1 MPTVI
6 IHGWSDHATSFVPLQ
21 KVLSQRLQEPV
32 TVISLAEWLSLD
44 DLVTYD
50 DLVSRMDVAWTA
62 YGLPRD
68 PRTVDVI
75 THSTGALL
83 IRHWMTE
90 FFDAGLTPV
99 KHLVMLAPAN
109 FGSPLAHKGTSFIG
123 RVIKGWNSPKAFE
136 VGALLLKGL
145 ELASPY
151 TWTLATKDLFVND
164 PYFAP
169 GRILGTVLVGNAG
182 YTGISAAANE
192 PGSDGTVRVST
203 ANLNAARMQVDL
215 SDVNAP
221 TFTGPQNING
231 TVGFLILNGLNHATI
246 TDPAQ
251 TAMMDALVAGL
262 QVDDA
267 GFNAYCTRLQTATQA
282 VMSACESASDQ
293 YYWGYQNT
301 VVLVKD
307 QFGVH
312 VQDYFLEF
320 YGPAADTFWESLFHG
335 EVIEDVHPY
344 TDDNGYRA
352 ILIDTTLLR
361 QRMGAA
367 PAGVPLQ
374 LSLTASPDIS
384 NNEVGYATFANTG
397 SGEITIPVTQIPLFF
412 QSNRTLFVEV
422 TVKRIQKD
430 EIFKL
435 GVNPPAPVG
444 S

>member
-21 KVLSQRLQEPV
+21 QTLSQRLNAPV
-32 TVISLAEWLSLD
+32 PMISLAEWLSMD
-44 DLVTYD
+44 DLVTFD
-50 DLVSRMDVAWTA
+50 DLVSRMDAAWTA
-62 YGLPRD
+62 YGLPRT
-68 PRTVDVI
+68 PHSADVI

-123 RVIKGWNSPKAFE
+123 RVIKGWNSPTAFE
-136 VGALLLKGL
+136 VGAKLLKGL

-151 TWTLATKDLFVND
+151 TWALANKDLFVND
-164 PYFAP
+164 PYFGP

-182 YTGISAAANE
+182 FTGISAAANE

-203 ANLNAARMQVDL
+203 ANLNAARLQVDL
-215 SDVNAP
+215 SNVNAP

-231 TVGFLILNGLNHATI
+231 IVGFQILDGLNHATI
-246 TDPAQ
+246 CDPNQA
-251 TAMMDALVAGL
+251 AMTNALVAGL
-262 QVDDA
+262 QVNDA
-267 GFNAYCTRLQTATQA
+267 DFNTYCNQLQTATWA
-282 VMSACESASDQ
+282 LMAKREAATDR

-307 QFGVH
+307 QFGAH

-320 YGPAADTFWESLFHG
+320 YGAAADTFWEDLFHG
-335 EVIEDVHPY
+335 DVIQDVHPY

-352 ILIDTTLLR
+352 ILIDTTRL
-361 QRMGAA
+361 QQAMTAA

-384 NNEVGYATFANTG
+384 NNEVGYASFANTG
-397 SGEITIPVTQIPLFF
+397 SGEISIPVGQIPLFF
-412 QSNRTLFVEV
+412 QPNRTLFVEV
-422 TVKRIQKD
+422 AVNRTQKD

-435 GVNPPAPVG
+435 GVNAPAPVG